1 MATRA
6 SRSKTRQTPT
16 QARAARR
23 ARRNSRRRLLRLGA
37 FTAVGLVAG
46 AFVISLFLPS
56 ITLNFN
62 FSDLFSSVDHSGER
76 IPSQG
81 REHIQ
86 PGADHA
92 AYNSIPATSGPHFS
106 IPLAPARWGVHGDVL
121 ADEVLIHNLE
131 HGGIGVNY
139 DCPDG
144 CEELVEQLAGIVDR
158 AVDGGLKVIMS
169 PYPDLVG
176 ARIALT
182 AWTVLD
188 KFDVFDEDRINDF
201 IRALESSSDAPEP
214 NAR

>member
-6 SRSKTRQTPT
+6 KTRQTPT

-23 ARRNSRRRLLRLGA
+23 ARRKSRRRLLRLGA

-62 FSDLFSSVDHSGER
+62 FSDFFSSVDHSGER
-76 IPSQG
+76 IPTQG
-81 REHIQ
+81 RDHIPPGEEH
-86 PGADHA
+86 AS
-92 AYNSIPATSGPHFS
+92 YNSVPATSGPHFS
-106 IPLAPARWGVHGDVL
+106 VPLAPARWGVHEEVL

-169 PYPDLVG
+169 PYPDLG

-182 AWTVLD
+182 AWTTLD
-188 KFDVFDEDRINDF
+188 KFDVFDEDRVKDF
-201 IRALESSSDAPEP
+201 ITALESSSRAPEP